1 MKSKDI
7 YKLVST
13 AVGFDATKKTRKRK
27 YIYAKAIANKLSKKF
42 TTESLAEIGKNTNSD
57 HATVLHSIKEFENTY
72 KYQSDPINVLG
83 IYNKLYHVC
92 NIKTQ
97 AEDIE
102 QVTETNFN
110 NLLEENIM
118 LKETLNSEK
127 QKRID
132 AEYNFR
138 KMKRRKSKI
147 QHPLLH
153 LLHNIPEE
161 HIESVKLKLDAI
173 IKCLPKKNLP
183 QINNANN

>member
-7 YKLVST
+7 YQLVSQS
-13 AVGFDATKKTRKRK
+13 VGFDATRKTRKRK
-27 YIYAKAIANKLSKKF
+27 YIYAKAIANKLCKKF
-42 TTESLAEIGKNTNSD
+42 TNDSLSDIGKNSKSD
-57 HATVLHSIKEFENTY
+57 HATVLHSIKEFDNNY
-72 KYQSDPINVLG
+72 KHQSDPIKVLE
-83 IYNKLYHVC
+83 IYNKLYYIC
-92 NIKTQ
+92 KIKTQ

-132 AEYNFR
+132 AEYNYR

-147 QHPLLH
+147 QHPLLP

-161 HIESVKLKLDAI
+161 HVEAVKLKLDAI